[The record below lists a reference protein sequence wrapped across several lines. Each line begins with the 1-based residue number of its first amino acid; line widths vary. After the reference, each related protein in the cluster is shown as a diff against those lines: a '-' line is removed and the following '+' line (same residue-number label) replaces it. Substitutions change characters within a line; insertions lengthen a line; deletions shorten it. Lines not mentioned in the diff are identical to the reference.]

1 MPSGEGDLMAYW
13 PKYFVMDKI
22 KLYQQSI
29 EEIYRDIA
37 EAYKGTTN
45 PLDVHLI
52 FDEENHH
59 YQLLMLGWQG
69 DDYIFQCLVHID
81 IRQGKIWIQWND
93 TEYTITENLL
103 KKGIPA
109 TEIVLGLKHP
119 DYRQYT
125 DFAVA

>member
-1 MPSGEGDLMAYW
+1 MLWGKAYLTAYW
-13 PKYFVMDKI
+13 LKHFAMDKI
-22 KLYQQSI
+22 KFYQQSI
-29 EEIYRDIA
+29 KGIYQDIVK
-37 EAYKGTTN
+37 AYKGATN

-81 IRQGKIWIQWND
+81 IKQEKIWIQWID
-93 TEYTITENLL
+93 TEYVITEDLL

-109 TEIVLGLKHP
+109 TAIVLGLKHP